1 MLKLV
6 EKLANNLTV
15 GKPEGV
21 LWRYCLPLFGSV
33 VFQQLYNIADS
44 VVAGRFIGEQA
55 LAAVG
60 NSYEVTL
67 IYLAFA
73 FGLNVGTSVVT
84 ARYFGAKRTTEL
96 KTAVYTSFILSGGV
110 CALLMV
116 LGFWLSPALLRAIQT
131 PVEIFD
137 DSLLYLN
144 IYTGG
149 LFFLFFYN
157 ITTGVFASL
166 GDSKTPFIFLAIS
179 SVANILLDILF
190 VAVFQMGVA
199 GVAWATFLCQ
209 CLSSLASVLML
220 VRHIKSLKA
229 DRKPPIFSAHILR
242 NIIRIAIP
250 STLQQSFVSVG
261 NIAIQSIINGFGTA
275 AIAGYAAA
283 IKFNNFAVTSFSTLG
298 NGMSNFTAQNLG
310 ASRPDRVRQGHSA
323 CRKMILV
330 IACGFAAV
338 YLFFGESIMQLFL
351 DAENR
356 AALEIGAQFFRIIA
370 PFYIFVALKLSAD
383 GVLRGAG
390 RMGEFM
396 VGTFADLLLRVAFAF
411 ALSGWMGLDG
421 VWWSWPLGWVVG
433 AAMSILYY
441 RRGWWA
447 A

>member
-1 MLKLV
+1 
-6 EKLANNLTV
+6 
-15 GKPEGV
+15 
-21 LWRYCLPLFGSV
+21 
-33 VFQQLYNIADS
+33 
-44 VVAGRFIGEQA
+44 
-55 LAAVG
+55 
-60 NSYEVTL
+60 
-67 IYLAFA
+67 
-73 FGLNVGTSVVT
+73 
-84 ARYFGAKRTTEL
+84 
-96 KTAVYTSFILSGGV
+96 
-110 CALLMV
+110 
-116 LGFWLSPALLRAIQT
+116 
-131 PVEIFD
+131 
-137 DSLLYLN
+137 
-144 IYTGG
+144 
-149 LFFLFFYN
+149 
-157 ITTGVFASL
+157 
-166 GDSKTPFIFLAIS
+166 
-179 SVANILLDILF
+179 
-190 VAVFQMGVA
+190 
-199 GVAWATFLCQ
+199 
-209 CLSSLASVLML
+209 ML

-441 RRGWWA
+441 RRGRWA

>member
-199 GVAWATFLCQ
+199 GVA
-209 CLSSLASVLML
+209 
-220 VRHIKSLKA
+220 
-229 DRKPPIFSAHILR
+229 
-242 NIIRIAIP
+242 
-250 STLQQSFVSVG
+250 
-261 NIAIQSIINGFGTA
+261 
-275 AIAGYAAA
+275 
-283 IKFNNFAVTSFSTLG
+283 
-298 NGMSNFTAQNLG
+298 
-310 ASRPDRVRQGHSA
+310 
-323 CRKMILV
+323 
-330 IACGFAAV
+330 
-338 YLFFGESIMQLFL
+338 
-351 DAENR
+351 
-356 AALEIGAQFFRIIA
+356 
-370 PFYIFVALKLSAD
+370 
-383 GVLRGAG
+383 
-390 RMGEFM
+390 
-396 VGTFADLLLRVAFAF
+396 
-411 ALSGWMGLDG
+411 
-421 VWWSWPLGWVVG
+421 
-433 AAMSILYY
+433 
-441 RRGWWA
+441 
-447 A
+447 